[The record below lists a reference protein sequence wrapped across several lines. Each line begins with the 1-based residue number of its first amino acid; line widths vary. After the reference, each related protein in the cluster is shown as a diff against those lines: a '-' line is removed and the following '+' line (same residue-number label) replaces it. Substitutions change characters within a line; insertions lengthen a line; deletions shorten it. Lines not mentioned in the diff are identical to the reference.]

1 MENFIYEN
9 QTKIVFGKDTEL
21 EAGKLA
27 NEYGTNVLL
36 HYGGGSIKRSGLYD
50 RVKESLEEANLNVF
64 ELGGVVPNPRLS
76 LVKEGIGFV
85 RENKIDFILA
95 VGGGSVIDSAKAI
108 AAGAVYKGDVWD
120 FFERKALVEKTLPIG
135 VILTIPAAG
144 SESSRS
150 CVITNEDGWYK
161 RGLNSP
167 HIRPKFAIMNP
178 ELTYTLSQFQMAC
191 GVADMFSHVLE
202 RYFTHTKGVD
212 FTSELCEATMR
223 SIIKHAR
230 EITKNPLEYAPRA
243 ELMWES
249 TMAHS
254 GILGVGRVED
264 WASHAIEHELS
275 AIYDIPHGEGLAIVF
290 PAWMKYVYKE
300 DKDRFVR
307 FANKVF
313 DVEIF
318 SNIDVT
324 IELGINELEK
334 FFSEIG
340 LKTRLS
346 EINIPKDRFEEM
358 AKKATMRGPLG
369 NFLKLEREDVL
380 NILELSH

>member
-36 HYGGGSIKRSGLYD
+36 HYGGGSIKRSGLYN

-108 AAGAVYKGDVWD
+108 AAGAVYKGEVWD